1 MREISQ
7 RAARLVTDRKPTVLH
22 NWRAASLPGKTLIG
36 SETDATERLAALEH
50 RRSAEN
56 DDE

>member
-36 SETDATERLAALEH
+36 SETDATERRYA
-50 RRSAEN
+50 R
-56 DDE
+56 